1 MLVMIFNVEDIS
13 KLFITIRK
21 NLFCSNNTYKL
32 IERFNKDFKFN
43 ITHKYINNIF
53 NIDGGVIVVLGI
65 SDPWISAA
73 YIGCIL
79 ATLLC
84 VVYGIINWN
93 KGGDDEEEQIS
104 EEIAWH
110 EKEKEMEEKELGLWD
125 EEG

>member
-1 MLVMIFNVEDIS
+1 
-13 KLFITIRK
+13 
-21 NLFCSNNTYKL
+21 
-32 IERFNKDFKFN
+32 
-43 ITHKYINNIF
+43 
-53 NIDGGVIVVLGI
+53 VIVVLGI

-73 YIGCIL
+73 YVGCIL

-93 KGGDDEEEQIS
+93 KGDEGEEEQIS

-110 EKEKEMEEKELGLWD
+110 DKEKEMEEKELGIWD